1 MLKSASAG
9 FTDIWRVET
18 IKDGRIQVMP
28 PHDNHNPSLRE
39 MHALLQEM
47 KTIND
52 EGLRAP
58 FDHQEGWWNDK
69 TQALKK
75 WAGQKINKE
84 YKTAQEKLE
93 ALFNDASSDQKQL
106 LEKFLS
112 LTKHVKDVFN
122 TLKTLPTVDELA
134 EIIAPNLSGTT
145 KDAGVKMKSATD
157 IYMKDTETDKRK
169 KLSSILSKISVHD
182 AFNSLKIVSAYR
194 DDMLDIWKTELAA
207 LTTAPA

>member
-52 EGLRAP
+52 EGLHAP
-58 FDHQEGWWNDK
+58 FDHQEGWLNDK

-75 WAGQKINKE
+75 WAGKKINKDF
-84 YKTAQEKLE
+84 KTAQEKLE
-93 ALFNDASSDQKQL
+93 ALFDGSSDQKKL
-106 LEKFLS
+106 LQEFLNK
-112 LTKHVKDVFN
+112 TTHAKDVFN
-122 TLKTLPTVDELA
+122 TLKTLANLDELA
-134 EIIAPNLSGTT
+134 DIIAPGSSGTT
-145 KDAGVKMKSATD
+145 TDAGVKMTNATN
-157 IYMKDTETDKRK
+157 IYMKLSEPDKK
-169 KLSSILSKISVHD
+169 AKLLRILEKIKIQD

-207 LTTAPA
+207 LTAAPA

>member
-18 IKDGRIQVMP
+18 IKDRHSQVMP

-52 EGLRAP
+52 EGLHAP
-58 FDHQEGWWNDK
+58 FDHQEGWLNDQ
-69 TQALKK
+69 TQRLKK
-75 WAGQKINKE
+75 WAGKKINKDF
-84 YKTAQEKLE
+84 KTAQEKLE
-93 ALFNDASSDQKQL
+93 ALFDGSSDQKKL
-106 LEKFLS
+106 LQEFLNK
-112 LTKHVKDVFN
+112 TKHDKDVFN
-122 TLKTLPTVDELA
+122 TLKTLANLDELA
-134 EIIAPNLSGTT
+134 DIIAPGSSGTT

-207 LTTAPA
+207 LTAAPA